1 MGKSKSEGR
10 RSTPHRSGSRLVL
23 RLICKKERPPYSGK
37 LRQSCSVTI
46 WRSRMENAKSC
57 RMEKPRNPSQDY
69 GVWISFIWPAMSRPV
84 FWPRQHFSCPPLLK
98 ESKFTYYVH
107 LPHFGALYREK
118 CYNSSRSVMD
128 LLNLI
133 NKIWQNQALSTQ
145 QKNENL
151 RVRQK
156 YRTLSILQIYSPHHK
171 RFSYIPASQG
181 QPSASF
187 VCCLCGCWSLSGN
200 SRCSPHAIPAP
211 GAFHR

>member
-1 MGKSKSEGR
+1 MVILQFRFLSGLMGKSKSEGR
-10 RSTPHRSGSRLVL
+10 WSTPYRSSVRLVL

-84 FWPRQHFSCPPLLK
+84 FWPRQHFPCPPLVK
-98 ESKFTYYVH
+98 ESRFTYYVH

-128 LLNLI
+128 SLNLI
-133 NKIWQNQALSTQ
+133 NKIRQNQALSTQ
-145 QKNENL
+145 QKSENL
-151 RVRQK
+151 RVRQG
-156 YRTLSILQIYSPHHK
+156 IPHP
-171 RFSYIPASQG
+171 FYTSN
-181 QPSASF
+181 
-187 VCCLCGCWSLSGN
+187 L
-200 SRCSPHAIPAP
+200 
-211 GAFHR
+211 